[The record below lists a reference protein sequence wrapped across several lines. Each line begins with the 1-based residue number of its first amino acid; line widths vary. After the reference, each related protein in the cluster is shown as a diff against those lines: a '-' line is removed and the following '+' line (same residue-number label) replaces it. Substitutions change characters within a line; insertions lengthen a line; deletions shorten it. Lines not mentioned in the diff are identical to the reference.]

1 MLMLCERRLFILC
14 GNFKN
19 VLSGVMNSYKHSQA
33 RSDNHTSSYEWSS
46 PSDQP
51 SPLIL
56 LGAIFISAIISLFF
70 IYSATSSFIIKS
82 VLCVAVLTVTA
93 IAFFQ
98 AQKFGRNLSLMEQQ
112 RANGLRQQEQLLQ
125 QKQVT
130 QNYQQLIQELL
141 PLWQRQTE
149 LAKSQMEQSITEL
162 VNRFSEIHGRLQ
174 SSVASAQATATGM
187 SGNQGLSGV
196 IDFANV
202 ELGQLVQTL
211 RNAIQQR
218 DELLGEIT
226 GLSEITNELSTM
238 GADVAGIA
246 SQTNLLALNAAIE
259 AARAGEYGRGF
270 AVVADEV
277 RTLSSRSGETGSRI
291 GKRIQQANAA
301 LQKTLDRTTEYA
313 AQDDE
318 RLSKS
323 EASIEEVLKQFQQSS
338 ERIIRSADSLESESS
353 HVQHSV
359 EEVLVSLQ
367 FQDRVGQILSH
378 VTSDIEKFV
387 NAIQTQQQQINA
399 GQSVEFIDVNNW
411 LANVRKTYTTLEQ
424 VDVHHGKHSANKPNN
439 SDVTLF

>member
-1 MLMLCERRLFILC
+1 
-14 GNFKN
+14 
-19 VLSGVMNSYKHSQA
+19 MNSYKYSQTQ
-33 RSDNHTSSYEWSS
+33 RDNSSAGNEWST
-46 PSDQP
+46 PNGQP
-51 SPLIL
+51 SATIL

-70 IYSATSSFIIKS
+70 IYSASSSFIIKA
-82 VLCVAVLTVTA
+82 VLCVAVLTATA
-93 IAFFQ
+93 VAFLQ
-98 AQKFGRNLSLMEQQ
+98 AQHFARNLEHAQ
-112 RANGLRQQEQLLQ
+112 RQRESGLRQHEQMIEL
-125 QKQVT
+125 KQVT

-174 SSVASAQATATGM
+174 SSVASAQATASGM
-187 SGNQGLSGV
+187 SGHQGLSGV

-318 RLSKS
+318 RLSQS

-338 ERIIRSADSLESESS
+338 ERIMRSADSLESESS

-378 VTSDIEKFV
+378 VTADIEKFV
-387 NAIQTQQQQINA
+387 RTIQSQQQRLNA
-399 GQSVEFIDVNNW
+399 NQKIELIDVNDW
-411 LANVRKTYTTLEQ
+411 LTSVRKTYTTLEQ
-424 VDVHHGKHSANKPNN
+424 VDVHHGRHSTQKPNN

>member
-1 MLMLCERRLFILC
+1 MNSRNYSQAHSGRATNAFNPHADSHVSPASSSVLLGGLISVAILALASIFLGTFSFFIKAVLMLL
-14 GNFKN
+14 
-19 VLSGVMNSYKHSQA
+19 V
-33 RSDNHTSSYEWSS
+33 
-46 PSDQP
+46 
-51 SPLIL
+51 
-56 LGAIFISAIISLFF
+56 LGATLA
-70 IYSATSSFIIKS
+70 
-82 VLCVAVLTVTA
+82 
-93 IAFFQ
+93 AFVQ
-98 AQKFGRNLSLMEQQ
+98 AQAFIRNSQHAEQLGST
-112 RANGLRQQEQLLQ
+112 NLHQQEQVNQLQ
-125 QKQVT
+125 QIAT
-130 QNYQQLIQELL
+130 NYQQLMSELL
-141 PLWQRQTE
+141 PLWQRQTD
-149 LAKSQMEQSITEL
+149 LAKYQMEQSINEL

-174 SSVASAQATATGM
+174 ASVASAQETASGM
-187 SGNQGLSGV
+187 SGQQGLSGV

-218 DELLGEIT
+218 DELLTEIA
-226 GLSEITNELSTM
+226 GLSEITSELSTM

-313 AQDDE
+313 AQDDQ
-318 RLSKS
+318 RLNQS
-323 EASIEEVLKQFQQSS
+323 ESSIEEVLHQFQQSS
-338 ERIIRSADSLESESS
+338 ERIIQSASSLEHESS

-359 EEVLVSLQ
+359 EEVLVNLQ

-378 VTSDIEKFV
+378 VTKDMEKFAAVIQEHQQRLNAGKDVELIDIER
-387 NAIQTQQQQINA
+387 
-399 GQSVEFIDVNNW
+399 W
-411 LANVRKTYTTLEQ
+411 LADVRKTYTTLEQ
-424 VDVHHGKHSANKPNN
+424 VDVHHGRQDFNKPSN

>member
-1 MLMLCERRLFILC
+1 MNAKNYSQNHHRSNIQDSSWPEASAPQSSSLM
-14 GNFKN
+14 
-19 VLSGVMNSYKHSQA
+19 
-33 RSDNHTSSYEWSS
+33 
-46 PSDQP
+46 
-51 SPLIL
+51 L
-56 LGAIFISAIISLFF
+56 LGALLVLALIAIGLVFIGAFAFF
-70 IYSATSSFIIKS
+70 IKAMLTCAILASAAVVFFQLQNFLRVQENFERLTSAHRRQEQQATELKS
-82 VLCVAVLTVTA
+82 VVA
-93 IAFFQ
+93 
-98 AQKFGRNLSLMEQQ
+98 
-112 RANGLRQQEQLLQ
+112 
-125 QKQVT
+125 
-130 QNYQQLIQELL
+130 NYQELISELL
-141 PLWQRQTE
+141 PLWQRQTD
-149 LAKSQMEQSITEL
+149 LAKFQMEQSITEL

-174 SSVASAQATATGM
+174 SSVMSAQETARGM
-187 SGNQGLSGV
+187 SGQQGLSGV
-196 IDFANV
+196 MDFANV
-202 ELGQLVQTL
+202 ELGELVQTL

-218 DELLGEIT
+218 DELLHEIS

-323 EASIEEVLKQFQQSS
+323 ESSISEVLNQFQRSS
-338 ERIIRSADSLESESS
+338 ENILNSASSLESESS

-359 EEVLVSLQ
+359 EEVLVNLQ

-378 VTSDIEKFV
+378 VTGDMEKFA
-387 NAIQTQQQQINA
+387 NIINEQKRQLAA
-399 GQSVEFIDVNNW
+399 GEELQSINVESW
-411 LANVRKTYTTLEQ
+411 LASVRKTYTTLEQ
-424 VDVHHGKHSANKPNN
+424 VDVHHGKHSFNNPSN

>member
-1 MLMLCERRLFILC
+1 MNSQNYSNQRQVSSSWPEPSTPQSSSLMLFGALL
-14 GNFKN
+14 
-19 VLSGVMNSYKHSQA
+19 
-33 RSDNHTSSYEWSS
+33 
-46 PSDQP
+46 
-51 SPLIL
+51 LIAL
-56 LGAIFISAIISLFF
+56 IAIGLLFF
-70 IYSATSSFIIKS
+70 GAQAFYIKAI
-82 VLCVAVLTVTA
+82 LTCAILAGVAVVFLQVQKLLSVQENFERLSTAHRRQEKQLAQLTSVVA
-93 IAFFQ
+93 
-98 AQKFGRNLSLMEQQ
+98 
-112 RANGLRQQEQLLQ
+112 
-125 QKQVT
+125 
-130 QNYQQLIQELL
+130 NYQELISELL
-141 PLWQRQTE
+141 PLWQRQTD
-149 LAKSQMEQSITEL
+149 LAKFQMEQSITEL

-174 SSVASAQATATGM
+174 SSVTSAQETARGM
-187 SGNQGLSGV
+187 SGQQGLSGV
-196 IDFANV
+196 MDFANV
-202 ELGQLVQTL
+202 ELGELVQTL

-218 DELLGEIT
+218 DELLHEISS
-226 GLSEITNELSTM
+226 LSEITNELSTM

-323 EASIEEVLKQFQQSS
+323 ESSISEVLTQFQRSS
-338 ERIIRSADSLESESS
+338 ENILHSASSLESESS
-353 HVQHSV
+353 HVQYSV
-359 EEVLVSLQ
+359 EGVLVNLQ

-378 VTSDIEKFV
+378 VTGDMEKF
-387 NAIQTQQQQINA
+387 ASLIKEQQQQLANDQELQLIN
-399 GQSVEFIDVNNW
+399 VEDW

-424 VDVHHGKHSANKPNN
+424 VDVHYGKDSFNNPNN

>member
-1 MLMLCERRLFILC
+1 MSSR
-14 GNFKN
+14 N
-19 VLSGVMNSYKHSQA
+19 YSQA
-33 RSDNHTSSYEWSS
+33 SNTWAVSDT
-46 PSDQP
+46 PQ

-56 LGAIFISAIISLFF
+56 LSALFITAI
-70 IYSATSSFIIKS
+70 
-82 VLCVAVLTVTA
+82 VAVGLIIVGALT
-93 IAFFQ
+93 AFIKAFLVVLVLGCTTVAFLQ
-98 AQKFGRNLSLMEQQ
+98 IQSLWRINKELEQKRVIGQ
-112 RANGLRQQEQLLQ
+112 RQQEQLDQL
-125 QKQVT
+125 KNIAG
-130 QNYQQLIQELL
+130 NYQELIRELL
-141 PLWQRQTE
+141 PLWQRQTD
-149 LAKSQMEQSITEL
+149 LAKFQMEQSINEL
-162 VNRFSEIHGRLQ
+162 ANRFSEIHGRLQ
-174 SSVASAQATATGM
+174 SSVSSAQATANGM
-187 SGNQGLSGV
+187 SGQQGLSGV

-211 RNAIQQR
+211 RNAIHQR
-218 DELLGEIT
+218 DELLGEIS

-318 RLSKS
+318 RLNKS
-323 EASIEEVLKQFQQSS
+323 EASIEEVLKQFKHSS
-338 ERIIRSADSLESESS
+338 ERIIHSASALESESS

-359 EEVLVSLQ
+359 EEVLVNLQ
-367 FQDRVGQILSH
+367 FQDRVGQILGH
-378 VTSDIEKFV
+378 VTQDMEKFV
-387 NAIQTQQQQINA
+387 AVIQDHHQRLKADQHIELININ
-399 GQSVEFIDVNNW
+399 EW
-411 LANVRKTYTTLEQ
+411 LVQVRRTYTTLEQ
-424 VDVHHGKHSANKPNN
+424 VDVHHGKQSFNQPNN

>member
-1 MLMLCERRLFILC
+1 
-14 GNFKN
+14 
-19 VLSGVMNSYKHSQA
+19 MNSRNYSQA
-33 RSDNHTSSYEWSS
+33 QHGAHDQNAYQSGSWSASNSS
-46 PSDQP
+46 QP
-51 SPLIL
+51 SSLIL
-56 LGAIFISAIISLFF
+56 LGALFF
-70 IYSATSSFIIKS
+70 IAI
-82 VLCVAVLTVTA
+82 VAVIVILMGSLSFFIKGLLIVLILA
-93 IAFFQ
+93 GGVAAFIQ
-98 AQKFGRNLSLMEQQ
+98 AQAFAHISQDAERRRS
-112 RANGLRQQEQLLQ
+112 AALRQQDQLEEL
-125 QKQVT
+125 KKIT
-130 QNYQQLIQELL
+130 TNYQQLIRELL
-141 PLWQRQTE
+141 PLWQRQTD
-149 LAKSQMEQSITEL
+149 LAKFQMEQSITEL
-162 VNRFSEIHGRLQ
+162 VNRFSEIHSRLQ
-174 SSVASAQATATGM
+174 ASVASAQATASGM
-187 SGNQGLSGV
+187 SGQQGLSGV
-196 IDFANV
+196 IDFANT

-218 DELLGEIT
+218 DELLGEIS

-323 EASIEEVLKQFQQSS
+323 ESSISEVLTQFQRSS
-338 ERIIRSADSLESESS
+338 ENILNSASSLESESS

-359 EEVLVSLQ
+359 EEVLVNLQ

-378 VTSDIEKFV
+378 VTLDMEKFV
-387 NAIQTQQQQINA
+387 AVIQEHQQRLEAGKELEPIDINA
-399 GQSVEFIDVNNW
+399 W
-411 LANVRKTYTTLEQ
+411 LAAVRKTYTTLEQ
-424 VDVHHGKHSANKPNN
+424 VDVHHGKQDFNKPNN

>member
-1 MLMLCERRLFILC
+1 
-14 GNFKN
+14 
-19 VLSGVMNSYKHSQA
+19 
-33 RSDNHTSSYEWSS
+33 
-46 PSDQP
+46 
-51 SPLIL
+51 
-56 LGAIFISAIISLFF
+56 
-70 IYSATSSFIIKS
+70 
-82 VLCVAVLTVTA
+82 
-93 IAFFQ
+93 
-98 AQKFGRNLSLMEQQ
+98 
-112 RANGLRQQEQLLQ
+112 
-125 QKQVT
+125 
-130 QNYQQLIQELL
+130 
-141 PLWQRQTE
+141 
-149 LAKSQMEQSITEL
+149 
-162 VNRFSEIHGRLQ
+162 
-174 SSVASAQATATGM
+174 M
-187 SGNQGLSGV
+187 SGQQGLSGV

-218 DELLGEIT
+218 DELLTEIS

-313 AQDDE
+313 AQDDQ
-318 RLSKS
+318 RLTQS
-323 EASIEEVLKQFQQSS
+323 ESSIEEVLKQFQNSS
-338 ERIIRSADSLESESS
+338 ERIMQCAGSLESESS

-359 EEVLVSLQ
+359 EEVLVNLQ

-378 VTSDIEKFV
+378 VTNDIEKFV
-387 NAIQTQQQQINA
+387 AVINDHHQRLDA
-399 GQSVEFIDVNNW
+399 GQDVEPIDVQRW
-411 LANVRKTYTTLEQ
+411 LADVRKTYTTLEQ
-424 VDVHHGKHSANKPNN
+424 VDVHHGKHDFNKPNN

>member
-1 MLMLCERRLFILC
+1 MKSHDFSQTYGSHRQYSSQSSQWV
-14 GNFKN
+14 N
-19 VLSGVMNSYKHSQA
+19 SGS
-33 RSDNHTSSYEWSS
+33 T
-46 PSDQP
+46 QP
-51 SPLIL
+51 SALIL
-56 LGAIFISAIISLFF
+56 LSALFF
-70 IYSATSSFIIKS
+70 TAF
-82 VLCVAVLTVTA
+82 VAVAVVFTGSLSFMVKGFVVA
-93 IAFFQ
+93 LVVGASALAFFQ
-98 AQKFGRNLSLMEQQ
+98 VQQFLQASQDAEKLRTSNLRN
-112 RANGLRQQEQLLQ
+112 QEQLDQL
-125 QKQVT
+125 KKVAS
-130 QNYQQLIQELL
+130 NYQELIRELL
-141 PLWQRQTE
+141 PLWQRQTD
-149 LAKSQMEQSITEL
+149 LAKFQMEQSITEL

-174 SSVASAQATATGM
+174 SSVASAQETAKGM
-187 SGNQGLSGV
+187 SGQQGLSGV

-218 DELLGEIT
+218 DELLTEIS

-323 EASIEEVLKQFQQSS
+323 EASIEEVLHQFQNSS
-338 ERIIRSADSLESESS
+338 ERIIQSAGSLESESS

-359 EEVLVSLQ
+359 EEVLVNLQ

-378 VTSDIEKFV
+378 VTSDMEKFV
-387 NAIQTQQQQINA
+387 AVIQEHQQRLSA
-399 GQSVEFIDVNNW
+399 GQDVELIDINRW
-411 LANVRKTYTTLEQ
+411 LADVRKTYTTLEQ
-424 VDVHHGKHSANKPNN
+424 VDVHHGKHDFNKPNN

>member
-1 MLMLCERRLFILC
+1 
-14 GNFKN
+14 
-19 VLSGVMNSYKHSQA
+19 MNSRHYSHAQNGA
-33 RSDNHTSSYEWSS
+33 HTQNSHQSSKWAASGSS
-46 PSDQP
+46 QP
-51 SPLIL
+51 SSLIL
-56 LGAIFISAIISLFF
+56 LGVLLLIALIAVVVIFIGALSFF
-70 IYSATSSFIIKS
+70 IKGLLIAL
-82 VLCVAVLTVTA
+82 VLAA
-93 IAFFQ
+93 GAAAFVQ
-98 AQKFGRNLSLMEQQ
+98 AQAFVQISQDAEKIRLT
-112 RANGLRQQEQLLQ
+112 GLRQQDQLEQL
-125 QKQVT
+125 KQIT
-130 QNYQQLIQELL
+130 TNYHHLIRELL

-149 LAKSQMEQSITEL
+149 LAKFQMEQSINEL

-174 SSVASAQATATGM
+174 SSITSAQATASGM
-187 SGNQGLSGV
+187 NGQQGLSGV

-202 ELGQLVQTL
+202 ELGQLIQTL
-211 RNAIQQR
+211 RNAIKQR
-218 DELLGEIT
+218 DELLGEIA

-323 EASIEEVLKQFQQSS
+323 ESSISEVLTQFQRSS
-338 ERIIRSADSLESESS
+338 ENILNTASSLENESS

-359 EEVLVSLQ
+359 EEVLVNLQ
-367 FQDRVGQILSH
+367 FQDRVGQILGH
-378 VTSDIEKFV
+378 VTHDIEKFV
-387 NAIQTQQQQINA
+387 ATIQEHQQRLEA
-399 GQSVEFIDVNNW
+399 GEEIEPIDITAW
-411 LANVRKTYTTLEQ
+411 LSAVRKTYTTLEQ
-424 VDVHHGKHSANKPNN
+424 VDVHHGKQDFNKPSN

>member
-1 MLMLCERRLFILC
+1 
-14 GNFKN
+14 
-19 VLSGVMNSYKHSQA
+19 MNSRNSPYNNS
-33 RSDNHTSSYEWSS
+33 SLHTSDSHTWQHAI
-46 PSDQP
+46 PPQP
-51 SPLIL
+51 SIWIL
-56 LGAIFISAIISLFF
+56 LGGLIVLAVIAVGLVF
-70 IYSATSSFIIKS
+70 TGSFS
-82 VLCVAVLTVTA
+82 VITKVVLMLVIAAGGVTA
-93 IAFFQ
+93 FLQIQILIRAHEDLELLRTKHRRQ
-98 AQKFGRNLSLMEQQ
+98 ETQLEKFK
-112 RANGLRQQEQLLQ
+112 A
-125 QKQVT
+125 VT
-130 QNYQQLIQELL
+130 GNYQELISELL
-141 PLWQRQTE
+141 PLWQRQTD
-149 LAKSQMEQSITEL
+149 LAKFQMEQSITEL

-174 SSVASAQATATGM
+174 SSVMSAQETARGM
-187 SGNQGLSGV
+187 SGQQGLSGV
-196 IDFANV
+196 MDFANI
-202 ELGQLVQTL
+202 ELSELVQSL

-218 DELLGEIT
+218 DELLNEIS

-323 EASIEEVLKQFQQSS
+323 ESSISEVLTQFQRSS
-338 ERIIRSADSLESESS
+338 ESILQSASSLESESS

-359 EEVLVSLQ
+359 EEVLVNLQ

-378 VTSDIEKFV
+378 VTGDMEKFSNV
-387 NAIQTQQQQINA
+387 IKEQQQKLVA
-399 GQSVEFIDVNNW
+399 DEDFPLIDVENW

-424 VDVHHGKHSANKPNN
+424 VDVHHGKHSFNNPSN

>member
-1 MLMLCERRLFILC
+1 
-14 GNFKN
+14 
-19 VLSGVMNSYKHSQA
+19 MNSQHYFNQRQVSSSWPEPSTSQ
-33 RSDNHTSSYEWSS
+33 S
-46 PSDQP
+46 
-51 SPLIL
+51 
-56 LGAIFISAIISLFF
+56 
-70 IYSATSSFIIKS
+70 SSFMIFGA
-82 VLCVAVLTVTA
+82 LLLVALIAIGLVFVSA
-93 IAFFQ
+93 IAFFIKAILVCAILAGAVVAFLQ
-98 AQKFGRNLSLMEQQ
+98 VQNL
-112 RANGLRQQEQLLQ
+112 LRVQESFERLSAAHRRQE
-125 QKQVT
+125 KQVI
-130 QNYQQLIQELL
+130 QLKSVLVNYQELISELL
-141 PLWQRQTE
+141 PLWQRQTD
-149 LAKSQMEQSITEL
+149 LAKFQMEQSITEL

-174 SSVASAQATATGM
+174 SSVTSAQETARGM
-187 SGNQGLSGV
+187 SGQQGLSGV
-196 IDFANV
+196 MDFANV
-202 ELGQLVQTL
+202 ELGELVQTL

-218 DELLGEIT
+218 DELLHEIS

-323 EASIEEVLKQFQQSS
+323 ESSISEVLTQFQRSS
-338 ERIIRSADSLESESS
+338 ENILNSASSLENESS

-359 EEVLVSLQ
+359 EEVLVNLQ

-378 VTSDIEKFV
+378 VTGDMEKFV
-387 NAIQTQQQQINA
+387 NIIQEQQRQLAADQEVQPIN
-399 GQSVEFIDVNNW
+399 VETW
-411 LANVRKTYTTLEQ
+411 LADVRKTYTTLEQ
-424 VDVHHGKHSANKPNN
+424 VDVHHGKHSSNNPSN

>member
-1 MLMLCERRLFILC
+1 
-14 GNFKN
+14 
-19 VLSGVMNSYKHSQA
+19 MNSNYSQ
-33 RSDNHTSSYEWSS
+33 NHHGSHTQDSSWPEASAPQSS
-46 PSDQP
+46 SFM
-51 SPLIL
+51 L
-56 LGAIFISAIISLFF
+56 LGALLFIALIAIGLVFIGAFAFF
-70 IYSATSSFIIKS
+70 IKAILTCAILASAAVVFLQVQNLLRVQESFARINTAHRRQEKQLTQLKS
-82 VLCVAVLTVTA
+82 VVA
-93 IAFFQ
+93 
-98 AQKFGRNLSLMEQQ
+98 
-112 RANGLRQQEQLLQ
+112 
-125 QKQVT
+125 
-130 QNYQQLIQELL
+130 NYQELISELL
-141 PLWQRQTE
+141 PLWQRQTD
-149 LAKSQMEQSITEL
+149 LAKYQMEQSITEL

-174 SSVASAQATATGM
+174 SSVMSAQETARGM
-187 SGNQGLSGV
+187 SGQQGLSGV
-196 IDFANV
+196 MDFANV
-202 ELGQLVQTL
+202 ELGELVQTL

-218 DELLGEIT
+218 DELLHEIS

-323 EASIEEVLKQFQQSS
+323 ESSISEVLTQFQRSS
-338 ERIIRSADSLESESS
+338 ENILNSASSLESESS

-359 EEVLVSLQ
+359 EEVLVNLQ

-378 VTSDIEKFV
+378 VTGDMEKFA
-387 NAIQTQQQQINA
+387 NIIKEHKQQLAADQEVQSIN
-399 GQSVEFIDVNNW
+399 VENW
-411 LANVRKTYTTLEQ
+411 LASVRKTYTTLEQ
-424 VDVHHGKHSANKPNN
+424 VDVHHGKHSFNNPNN

>member
-1 MLMLCERRLFILC
+1 
-14 GNFKN
+14 
-19 VLSGVMNSYKHSQA
+19 MNSRNYQK
-33 RSDNHTSSYEWSS
+33 NHGWHVQDSSWSEAS
-46 PSDQP
+46 APQS
-51 SPLIL
+51 SSLVV
-56 LGAIFISAIISLFF
+56 LGALLVLAIIAIGLVFLGAFSFF
-70 IYSATSSFIIKS
+70 IKAILTCAILASTAVIFLQVQNLLRVQEHFERLSTEHRRQEKQSTQLVS
-82 VLCVAVLTVTA
+82 VVA
-93 IAFFQ
+93 
-98 AQKFGRNLSLMEQQ
+98 
-112 RANGLRQQEQLLQ
+112 
-125 QKQVT
+125 
-130 QNYQQLIQELL
+130 NYQELISELL
-141 PLWQRQTE
+141 PLWQRQTD
-149 LAKSQMEQSITEL
+149 LAKFQMEQSITEL

-174 SSVASAQATATGM
+174 SSVTSAQETARGM
-187 SGNQGLSGV
+187 SGQQGLSGV
-196 IDFANV
+196 MDFANV
-202 ELGQLVQTL
+202 ELGELVQTL

-218 DELLGEIT
+218 DELLHEIS

-323 EASIEEVLKQFQQSS
+323 ESSISEVLNQFQRSS
-338 ERIIRSADSLESESS
+338 ENILHSASSLESESS

-359 EEVLVSLQ
+359 EEVLVNLQ
-367 FQDRVGQILSH
+367 FQDRVGQILGH
-378 VTSDIEKFV
+378 VTGDMEKFANIIKV
-387 NAIQTQQQQINA
+387 QKQQLAANEELQLIN
-399 GQSVEFIDVNNW
+399 VENW
-411 LANVRKTYTTLEQ
+411 LADVRKTYTTLEQ
-424 VDVHHGKHSANKPNN
+424 VDVHHGKHSFNNPNN

>member
-1 MLMLCERRLFILC
+1 MKSYDFSQTYGSHRHYSSQSSQWA
-14 GNFKN
+14 N
-19 VLSGVMNSYKHSQA
+19 SG
-33 RSDNHTSSYEWSS
+33 SS
-46 PSDQP
+46 QP
-51 SPLIL
+51 SVLIL
-56 LGAIFISAIISLFF
+56 LSALFLTAFIA
-70 IYSATSSFIIKS
+70 
-82 VLCVAVLTVTA
+82 VAVVFTGSLSFMVKSFVVA
-93 IAFFQ
+93 LVAGASALAFFQ
-98 AQKFGRNLSLMEQQ
+98 VQQFLQASQDAEKLRTSSLRN
-112 RANGLRQQEQLLQ
+112 QEQLDQL
-125 QKQVT
+125 KKVAS
-130 QNYQQLIQELL
+130 NYQELIRELL
-141 PLWQRQTE
+141 PLWQRQTD
-149 LAKSQMEQSITEL
+149 LAKFQMEQSITEL

-174 SSVASAQATATGM
+174 SSVASAQETAKGM
-187 SGNQGLSGV
+187 SGQQGLSGV

-218 DELLGEIT
+218 DELLTEIS

-291 GKRIQQANAA
+291 GKRIQQANVA

-323 EASIEEVLKQFQQSS
+323 EASIEEVLHQFQNSS
-338 ERIIRSADSLESESS
+338 ERIIQSAGSLESESS

-359 EEVLVSLQ
+359 EEVLVNLQ

-378 VTSDIEKFV
+378 VTGDMEKFV
-387 NAIQTQQQQINA
+387 AVIQEHQQRLNA
-399 GQSVEFIDVNNW
+399 GKDVELIDINRW
-411 LANVRKTYTTLEQ
+411 LADVRKTYTTLEQ
-424 VDVHHGKHSANKPNN
+424 VDVHHGKHDFNKPNN

>member
-1 MLMLCERRLFILC
+1 
-14 GNFKN
+14 
-19 VLSGVMNSYKHSQA
+19 MNSQNYSK
-33 RSDNHTSSYEWSS
+33 NHHDSYTQDSAWLEANVS
-46 PSDQP
+46 QP
-51 SPLIL
+51 SSFML
-56 LGAIFISAIISLFF
+56 LGALLVIVLIAIGLVFVGAFAFYIKAILTCAILAGAAVVFLQAQNLLRIQGNFESLN
-70 IYSATSSFIIKS
+70 AAHRRDAKQLTQLKS
-82 VLCVAVLTVTA
+82 VVA
-93 IAFFQ
+93 
-98 AQKFGRNLSLMEQQ
+98 
-112 RANGLRQQEQLLQ
+112 
-125 QKQVT
+125 
-130 QNYQQLIQELL
+130 NYQDLISELL
-141 PLWQRQTE
+141 PLWQRQTD
-149 LAKSQMEQSITEL
+149 LAKFQMEQSINEL

-174 SSVASAQATATGM
+174 SSVTSAQETARGM
-187 SGNQGLSGV
+187 SGQQGLSGV
-196 IDFANV
+196 MDFANV
-202 ELGQLVQTL
+202 ELGELVQTL

-218 DELLGEIT
+218 DELLHEIS

-318 RLSKS
+318 RLNKS
-323 EASIEEVLKQFQQSS
+323 ESSISEVLNQFKRSS
-338 ERIIRSADSLESESS
+338 ENILNSASSLENESS

-359 EEVLVSLQ
+359 EEVLVNLQ

-378 VTSDIEKFV
+378 VTGDMEKFV
-387 NAIQTQQQQINA
+387 NIIKEQKQQLAADEELQPIN
-399 GQSVEFIDVNNW
+399 VESW
-411 LANVRKTYTTLEQ
+411 LANVRRTYTTLEQ
-424 VDVHHGKHSANKPNN
+424 VDVHHGAHSHSFNKPNN

>member
-1 MLMLCERRLFILC
+1 
-14 GNFKN
+14 
-19 VLSGVMNSYKHSQA
+19 MNSRNYSQTHTGAHSHNSFNKWA
-33 RSDNHTSSYEWSS
+33 GASDSPPSSV
-46 PSDQP
+46 
-51 SPLIL
+51 IL
-56 LGAIFISAIISLFF
+56 LGALIFTAIIALAVILFGAF
-70 IYSATSSFIIKS
+70 SFLVK
-82 VLCVAVLTVTA
+82 AVLTLLVIGGTA
-93 IAFFQ
+93 AAFMQ
-98 AQKFGRNLSLMEQQ
+98 AQIFIRSSQNVEQM
-112 RANGLRQQEQLLQ
+112 RATGLRQQEQLNQLQ
-125 QKQVT
+125 QMAT
-130 QNYQQLIQELL
+130 NYQQLIRELL
-141 PLWQRQTE
+141 PLWQRQTD
-149 LAKSQMEQSITEL
+149 LAKYQMEQSITEL

-174 SSVASAQATATGM
+174 SSVASAQETAKGM
-187 SGNQGLSGV
+187 SGQQGLSGV

-218 DELLGEIT
+218 DELLTEIA

-313 AQDDE
+313 AQDDQ
-318 RLSKS
+318 RLNQS
-323 EASIEEVLKQFQQSS
+323 ESSIEEVLHQFQQSS
-338 ERIIRSADSLESESS
+338 ERIIQSASSLESESS

-359 EEVLVSLQ
+359 EEVLVNLQ

-378 VTSDIEKFV
+378 VTNDMEKFV
-387 NAIQTQQQQINA
+387 AIIQEHQQCLDA
-399 GQSVEFIDVNNW
+399 GQDVEPIDINKW
-411 LANVRKTYTTLEQ
+411 LADVRKTYTTLEQ
-424 VDVHHGKHSANKPNN
+424 VDVHHGKQDFNKPSN

>member
-1 MLMLCERRLFILC
+1 
-14 GNFKN
+14 
-19 VLSGVMNSYKHSQA
+19 MNSQNYSQ
-33 RSDNHTSSYEWSS
+33 NHHSSYSQGSAWSGANVS
-46 PSDQP
+46 QP
-51 SPLIL
+51 SSLML
-56 LGAIFISAIISLFF
+56 LGALIAMALIAIGLIFIGAFAFYIKAILTCAILASAAVVFLQVQHLLRAHENFERLNT
-70 IYSATSSFIIKS
+70 AHRHQEKQLTQLKS
-82 VLCVAVLTVTA
+82 VVA
-93 IAFFQ
+93 
-98 AQKFGRNLSLMEQQ
+98 
-112 RANGLRQQEQLLQ
+112 
-125 QKQVT
+125 
-130 QNYQQLIQELL
+130 NYQELIAELL
-141 PLWQRQTE
+141 PLWQRQTD
-149 LAKSQMEQSITEL
+149 LAKFQMEQSITEL

-174 SSVASAQATATGM
+174 SSVMSAQETARGM
-187 SGNQGLSGV
+187 SGQQGLSGV
-196 IDFANV
+196 MDFANV
-202 ELGQLVQTL
+202 ELGELVQTL

-218 DELLGEIT
+218 DELLHEIS

-323 EASIEEVLKQFQQSS
+323 ESSISEVLTQFQRSS
-338 ERIIRSADSLESESS
+338 ENILNSASSLESESS

-359 EEVLVSLQ
+359 EEVLVNLQ

-378 VTSDIEKFV
+378 VTGDMEKF
-387 NAIQTQQQQINA
+387 AKIIREQQQQLAADKDVQPIN
-399 GQSVEFIDVNNW
+399 VENW
-411 LANVRKTYTTLEQ
+411 LASVRKTYTTLEQ
-424 VDVHHGKHSANKPNN
+424 VDVHHGKHSFNNPNN